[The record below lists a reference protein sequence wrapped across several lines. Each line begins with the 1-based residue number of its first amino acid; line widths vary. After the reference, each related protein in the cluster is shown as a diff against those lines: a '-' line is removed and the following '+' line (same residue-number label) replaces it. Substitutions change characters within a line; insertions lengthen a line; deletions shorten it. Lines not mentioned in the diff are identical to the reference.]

1 MEDPPDRQADRPGFD
16 LETLAKA
23 LAWLVPA
30 ALIVYLSLQNGGY
43 DAIPRGEIGMLVWW
57 GLLVAV
63 IAGAVALT
71 GLPRSTK
78 LLVGLL
84 AGLAVWTALSLAWSE
99 SDERSAIELARV
111 LTYLGILVLALSL
124 VRAGYWRQLLNGTTV
139 GVAVVI
145 LLALLSRLEPNW
157 FPDQNIGEFI
167 PDIELERRL
176 AYPLNYSSG
185 LAVMVGLGIPL
196 LLGTAVGAAS
206 AIGRSV
212 AAAILPAAALVL
224 WLTGSSLALPLA
236 LIAVVLFIVLTD
248 QRLTALGALL
258 IAIVGG
264 AILIVA
270 ASGREALDRGLATS
284 DALREGDQMLVI
296 ALIVCAVAALAH
308 FGLIR
313 ALAGRE
319 PPALP
324 TVSRRALGIGAA
336 IVVVIGLI
344 GAVAVG
350 APSELADRWD
360 SFTAAEGLDPDDAAR
375 GEQVLDVSARGRYQ
389 YWESSVDAFRTE
401 PLLGIGPGTFEFWWA
416 REGDP
421 DAAIFVR
428 NAHSLYLETLA
439 ELGIVGLLLVVGF
452 AAAVLVA
459 ASIRAWRAAPSIRPG
474 AAAAAA
480 ACFVFAA
487 SALVDWVWELAALPV
502 AFMFLVALAIAS
514 PEASPEAA
522 EPEARI
528 SPRAGPGLGPRLIG
542 AALCLVALV
551 AIGLPLAAARS
562 VEESREQAAEENYEA
577 ALEDARDAIEIQPYA
592 ATPRIQEAVVLER
605 LGLLD
610 EAADAAR
617 EATARESTNWRLW
630 LVLSRLEA
638 RRGDAEASVEALNRA
653 ESLFPRGF
661 NQFL

>member
-1 MEDPPDRQADRPGFD
+1 
-16 LETLAKA
+16 
-23 LAWLVPA
+23 
-30 ALIVYLSLQNGGY
+30 
-43 DAIPRGEIGMLVWW
+43 
-57 GLLVAV
+57 
-63 IAGAVALT
+63 
-71 GLPRSTK
+71 
-78 LLVGLL
+78 
-84 AGLAVWTALSLAWSE
+84 
-99 SDERSAIELARV
+99 
-111 LTYLGILVLALSL
+111 
-124 VRAGYWRQLLNGTTV
+124 
-139 GVAVVI
+139 
-145 LLALLSRLEPNW
+145 
-157 FPDQNIGEFI
+157 
-167 PDIELERRL
+167 
-176 AYPLNYSSG
+176 
-185 LAVMVGLGIPL
+185 
-196 LLGTAVGAAS
+196 
-206 AIGRSV
+206 
-212 AAAILPAAALVL
+212 
-224 WLTGSSLALPLA
+224 
-236 LIAVVLFIVLTD
+236 
-248 QRLTALGALL
+248 
-258 IAIVGG
+258 
-264 AILIVA
+264 
-270 ASGREALDRGLATS
+270 
-284 DALREGDQMLVI
+284 
-296 ALIVCAVAALAH
+296 
-308 FGLIR
+308 
-313 ALAGRE
+313 
-319 PPALP
+319 
-324 TVSRRALGIGAA
+324 
-336 IVVVIGLI
+336 
-344 GAVAVG
+344 VG

-452 AAAVLVA
+452 AATVLVA

-514 PEASPEAA
+514 PSAA

-528 SPRAGPGLGPRLIG
+528 SPRAAPGLGPRLIG
-542 AALCLVALV
+542 AVLCLVALV

-562 VEESREQAAEENYEA
+562 VEDSREQAAEENYDA

-605 LGLLD
+605 LGLID

-638 RRGDAEASVEALNRA
+638 RRGDAEASVEALNQA